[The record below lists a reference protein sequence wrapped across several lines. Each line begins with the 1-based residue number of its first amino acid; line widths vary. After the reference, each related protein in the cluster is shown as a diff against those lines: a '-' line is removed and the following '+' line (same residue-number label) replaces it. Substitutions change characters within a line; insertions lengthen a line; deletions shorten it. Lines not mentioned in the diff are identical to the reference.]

1 MWCFSLDVRVRLKLL
16 DNNAA
21 VSVNFSLKLSEQVLT
36 TKNMIH
42 KLFPAVILIESK
54 RKQVKTSCT
63 IYLVSWQN
71 VVNFCLC
78 WSVFG
83 SVIVFTRASYTT
95 YWHYPC
101 SWTNHTAPLIFA
113 IVQPWFESITQC
125 LFCIKCWKYMCI
137 CTVGSPPQRVLQR
150 KRSENEKS
158 EEKWKRKKIG
168 VQVSAWGRKTE
179 ILCEWE
185 SMYSTFYLH
194 LKFVLQMSG
203 DLNYLIIRTGFTPKD
218 VAPVQSF
225 TSSHVYTSKLYSPW
239 CKLQAFILS
248 VTDISCK

>member
-83 SVIVFTRASYTT
+83 SVIVFTRANYTT

-137 CTVGSPPQRVLQR
+137 CTVALLRRESFRGKGAKTR
-150 KRSENEKS
+150 KVKKNEKGKKLVS
-158 EEKWKRKKIG
+158 KCPLEGEKQRF
-168 VQVSAWGRKTE
+168 SANERV
-179 ILCEWE
+179 CA
-185 SMYSTFYLH
+185 
-194 LKFVLQMSG
+194 VL
-203 DLNYLIIRTGFTPKD
+203 
-218 VAPVQSF
+218 
-225 TSSHVYTSKLYSPW
+225 
-239 CKLQAFILS
+239 FIC
-248 VTDISCK
+248 T